1 MDVVKRAN
9 YIRFSEKNADCKQ
22 ALICYNSSA
31 MSTNLTSIDINSMKL
46 PDLYRIVEEVKTT
59 KTPRILKRDNETVA
73 MLMPVGTAVQR
84 SHPKRIIWTHYD
96 PKRVRAALKT
106 SAGALQGV
114 DREALLSDLAVQR
127 GQESTGRP
135 L

>member
-1 MDVVKRAN
+1 
-9 YIRFSEKNADCKQ
+9 
-22 ALICYNSSA
+22 

-59 KTPRILKRDNETVA
+59 KTPRILMRDNETVA
-73 MLMPVGTAVQR
+73 MLMAVGTAVQR
-84 SHPKRIIWTHYD
+84 SYPQKRTIWTHYD

-106 SAGALQGV
+106 SAGALRGV